1 MKLAGP
7 VRNTIRPM
15 APEQLLAPS
24 CESTAIRAVGM
35 QLRDLAIAIIVKSR
49 PRMSQIAAALLSD
62 AGTVDIR

>member
-1 MKLAGP
+1 
-7 VRNTIRPM
+7 M

-24 CESTAIRAVGM
+24 CESTAIRSIGM
-35 QLRDLAIAIIVKSR
+35 QLRDLAIAIIVRSR